1 MRLRTQ
7 VASEI
12 DVLSGVQYRSAD
24 VTARLIEENR
34 TARLVAL
41 GEDFVTGEEMDWF
54 LAAYA
59 PRDRIVAEVRKQITD
74 WLRKQGHEDIADDV
88 EYGVWEASA

>member
-1 MRLRTQ
+1 MKLRTQ
-7 VASEI
+7 VASEV
-12 DVLSGVQYRSAD
+12 DAMSGVQYRSAET
-24 VTARLIEENR
+24 TARLIQENR

-41 GEDFVTGEEMDWF
+41 GDDFVTGEEMDWF

-59 PRDRIVAEVRKQITD
+59 PRDRIVAEVRQQITA

-88 EYGVWEASA
+88 EYGIWEASA